1 MFSLSNLNKT
11 TTTLQHAGIIL
22 LLSAG
27 SVQAEIGSVAIVKL
41 YADGKVVNQWE
52 AIDKG
57 HMEGACYVFHVKNS
71 IYDSEV
77 RVCGT
82 FSVEDKR

>member
-1 MFSLSNLNKT
+1 MSLPANSNNSLISLK
-11 TTTLQHAGIIL
+11 LPVFFL
-22 LLSAG
+22 LLSATTV
-27 SVQAEIGSVAIVKL
+27 SAELGSVAIVKL

-57 HMEGACYVFHVKNS
+57 KMEGPCYVFHVKNS
-71 IYDSEV
+71 IYESEV